1 LTRIEM
7 QHLLEAA
14 WRRER
19 FTAIL
24 VTHDVIEAVALAD
37 RIVLLEDGAVA
48 LDVTINLPRPRSR
61 GTAEF
66 GAIVDRILGR
76 LLRSA

>member
-1 LTRIEM
+1 
-7 QHLLEAA
+7 
-14 WRRER
+14 
-19 FTAIL
+19 
-24 VTHDVIEAVALAD
+24 VALAD